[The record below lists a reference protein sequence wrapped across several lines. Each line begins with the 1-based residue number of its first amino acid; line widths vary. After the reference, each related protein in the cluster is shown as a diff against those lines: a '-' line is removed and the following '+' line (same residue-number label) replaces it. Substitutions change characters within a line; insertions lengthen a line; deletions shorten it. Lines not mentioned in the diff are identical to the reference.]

1 MDGTRRFSAIAKPG
15 SLLLALCGL
24 GSGGCFGNPRDF
36 HPGQNQGGGQGGYIH
51 NGGQGGGQGGQG
63 GVTVPPVCSATTAP
77 AFTVRW
83 SLEDS
88 AHAPTTCNAVGAA
101 TMDLDLLNLATS
113 VVSHDTFPCT
123 AMAGTSM
130 TLPAGNYSVAMR
142 LRDSAGTLLSEA
154 DAPTSYPLSA
164 GCSTDL
170 GLVPFEA
177 VVTTPDQFITLSWTI
192 DRFTTRALLSCAEAH
207 PAQVELDVGTN
218 TFLWPCTDGKGATGS
233 LPAATYSVAVK
244 LLDATGTVL
253 SLTPSMPVTVTAAQ
267 PNALGTVTFDVN

>member
-1 MDGTRRFSAIAKPG
+1 MHGTRRLSGIAKSG
-15 SLLLALCGL
+15 SLLLVLFGL
-24 GSGGCFGNPRDF
+24 GSGGCFGDPKNF
-36 HPGQNQGGGQGGYIH
+36 HPGPNQGGGQ
-51 NGGQGGGQGGQG
+51 GGQGGQG
-63 GVTVPPVCSATTAP
+63 GVTVPPACSATATP

-83 SLEDS
+83 SLEDA
-88 AHAPTTCNAVGAA
+88 AHALTTCTAVGAA

-123 AMAGTSM
+123 AMAGTSA
-130 TLPAGNYSVAMR
+130 TLPAGTYSVAMR
-142 LRDSAGTLLSEA
+142 LRDSAGALLSEA

-192 DRFTTRALLSCAEAH
+192 DRFATGAPLSCAAAH
-207 PAQVELDVGTN
+207 AAEVELDVGSS
-218 TFLWPCTDGKGATGS
+218 TFQWPCADGKAATGS
-233 LPAATYSVAVK
+233 LPADTYSVAVK

-253 SLTPSMPVTVTAAQ
+253 SLTPSMPVTVTTAQ